1 MSDQATAQ
9 VWPGPLAG
17 VRVVDLTRI
26 LAGPFATQI
35 LGDLGAE
42 ILKVEIEQAAAR
54 SIGGIFL
61 FTRDDDLTDRGQAEL
76 AVSTPSGFRA

>member
-26 LAGPFATQI
+26 LGGPFATMPPWWPKI
-35 LGDLGAE
+35 
-42 ILKVEIEQAAAR
+42 
-54 SIGGIFL
+54 
-61 FTRDDDLTDRGQAEL
+61 T
-76 AVSTPSGFRA
+76 